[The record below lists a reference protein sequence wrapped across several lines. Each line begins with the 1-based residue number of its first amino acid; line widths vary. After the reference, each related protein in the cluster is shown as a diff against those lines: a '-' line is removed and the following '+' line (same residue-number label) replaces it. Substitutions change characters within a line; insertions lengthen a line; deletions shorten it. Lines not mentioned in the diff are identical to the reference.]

1 MRGTLMRTVLIR
13 LTIPIVVC
21 LLLAMPMF
29 AQAQAAQAN
38 LVAWA
43 ALPAQT
49 LADGSSAGQK
59 LGAKTTN
66 GLKIP
71 FASQPVGN
79 VTAILPGDYANS
91 CLLLSNSRFSRPRN
105 TGDYL
110 LRIYPIDV

>member
-1 MRGTLMRTVLIR
+1 MRTVLIR

-66 GLKIP
+66 KRS
-71 FASQPVGN
+71 A
-79 VTAILPGDYANS
+79 TATPNLPPKANS
-91 CLLLSNSRFSRPRN
+91 PTRVCGLRFQAQLVHHQEAPPVEN
-105 TGDYL
+105 LEYCNF
-110 LRIYPIDV
+110 